1 MTRTG
6 GRTAL
11 TFIVLMGVVSLFSD
25 MTHEGASS
33 ILGAFL
39 SLAGASA
46 AAIGFFSGLGE
57 LIGYGLR
64 LATGVIADK
73 THKYWPMTII
83 GYTVDVCA
91 IPLLALVPHG
101 GWILACGL
109 MTVERLGKAIKKP
122 AKDTLLS
129 FAANQAG
136 PGKSFAIQE
145 FLDQIGAVLGP
156 VLLFV
161 VLLLQRGA
169 DEFTAYR
176 VAFAVLAVPAAVA
189 IGLLVL
195 ARTRFPNPENFEPEP
210 ATHQSLRL
218 HRPFILYIV
227 GISLCAVGFI
237 DFPLI
242 TMHLSKLSLVPVDTL
257 PLIYAGAMLVDA
269 FAALIFGW
277 MFDKIGM
284 VAVMASTLL
293 AAPFAAFVFGR
304 PSLALIIVGVAMWG
318 VGMGAQESILKAVV
332 STIVPKGSRS
342 TGFGVFWT
350 VWGVTWFLGS
360 WLLGF
365 LYDADR
371 TLMIAISVGA
381 QVAALPFF
389 WLTARSARQ
398 AEG

>member
-1 MTRTG
+1 MT
-6 GRTAL
+6 
-11 TFIVLMGVVSLFSD
+11 FVVMMGVVSLFSD

-64 LATGVIADK
+64 LLTGVIADR
-73 THKYWPMTII
+73 THRYWPMTII
-83 GYTVDVCA
+83 GYVVDVCA

-101 GWILACGL
+101 GWLLACGL
-109 MTVERLGKAIKKP
+109 MTIERLGKAIKKP

-129 FAANQAG
+129 FAATQAG

-156 VLLFV
+156 VILFV

-189 IGLLVL
+189 ITLLVL
-195 ARTRFPNPENFEPEP
+195 ARRRFPTPQDFEPEP
-210 ATHQSLRL
+210 AALTGLRL
-218 HRPFILYIV
+218 RRPFVMYII
-227 GISLCAVGFI
+227 GICLCAVGFI
-237 DFPLI
+237 DFPLV
-242 TMHLSKLSLVPVDTL
+242 TMHLQRLGLVPPDTL
-257 PLIYAGAMLVDA
+257 SLIYAGAMLVDA
-269 FAALIFGW
+269 FAALAFGW
-277 MFDKIGM
+277 MYDRVGIL
-284 VAVMASTLL
+284 AVMAATLL
-293 AAPFAAFVFGR
+293 AAPFAFFVFGSPR
-304 PSLALIIVGVAMWG
+304 LGLILVGVAMWG

-332 STIVPKGSRS
+332 TTIVPKASRS

-350 VWGVTWFLGS
+350 AWGVAWFAGS
-360 WLLGF
+360 WLLGV

-389 WLTARSARQ
+389 WWTTHSASRDAVTAPLAS
-398 AEG
+398 

>member
-1 MTRTG
+1 
-6 GRTAL
+6 
-11 TFIVLMGVVSLFSD
+11 
-25 MTHEGASS
+25 
-33 ILGAFL
+33 
-39 SLAGASA
+39 
-46 AAIGFFSGLGE
+46 
-57 LIGYGLR
+57 
-64 LATGVIADK
+64 
-73 THKYWPMTII
+73 
-83 GYTVDVCA
+83 
-91 IPLLALVPHG
+91 
-101 GWILACGL
+101 
-109 MTVERLGKAIKKP
+109 
-122 AKDTLLS
+122 
-129 FAANQAG
+129 
-136 PGKSFAIQE
+136 
-145 FLDQIGAVLGP
+145 
-156 VLLFV
+156 
-161 VLLLQRGA
+161 LLQRGA